1 MTHERVLDW
10 LKANFDGIDV
20 GLLAFALSGFAASIS
35 WVDKIVR
42 ANRGED
48 VKEDWRTTSSTA
60 AFIAFWVLTTGARI
74 RQTEALRSAA
84 VEMRGVVREA
94 AEQAELRDERA
105 AERDRQAVKQ
115 QERMLRST
123 KLLVAF
129 AVLTLAATVVAA
141 TR

>member
-1 MTHERVLDW
+1 MTHKRVPGW
-10 LKANFDGIDV
+10 LKANVDGVDV

-42 ANRGED
+42 ANRGEN

-60 AFIAFWVLTTGARI
+60 AFIAFWVLTTGARV

-84 VEMRGVVREA
+84 VEMRGVMREA
-94 AEQAELRDERA
+94 AEQADLRDERA
-105 AERDRQAVKQ
+105 AERDRQAAKQ

-129 AVLTLAATVVAA
+129 AVLTLAATIVAA

>member
-1 MTHERVLDW
+1 MTHKRVPGW
-10 LKANFDGIDV
+10 LKANVDGVDV

-48 VKEDWRTTSSTA
+48 VREDWRTTSSTA
-60 AFIAFWVLTTGARI
+60 AFIAFWVLTTGARV

-84 VEMRGVVREA
+84 VEMRGVMREA
-94 AEQAELRDERA
+94 AEQADLRDKRA
-105 AERDRQAVKQ
+105 AERDRQAAKQ

-129 AVLTLAATVVAA
+129 AVLTLAATIVAA

>member
-1 MTHERVLDW
+1 MSRERVLEW
-10 LKANFDGIDV
+10 LKANIDGVDMW
-20 GLLAFALSGFAASIS
+20 LLALAMSGVAASIS
-35 WVDKIVR
+35 WVDKVVR

-48 VKEDWRTTSSTA
+48 VKEDWRTTSSTS
-60 AFIAFWVLTTGARI
+60 AFIAFWVLTAGSRL

-84 VEMRGVVREA
+84 VEMRGLASDA
-94 AEQAELRDERA
+94 AEQTELRDQRA
-105 AERDRQAVKQ
+105 AERDRRAAEQ

-129 AVLTLAATVVAA
+129 AVLTLAATIVAA

>member
-1 MTHERVLDW
+1 MTRERVLGW
-10 LKANFDGIDV
+10 LKANVDSVEMWF
-20 GLLAFALSGFAASIS
+20 LALAMSGFAASIS
-35 WVDKIVR
+35 WIDKIVR

-60 AFIAFWVLTTGARI
+60 AFITFWVLTTGARV
-74 RQTEALRSAA
+74 RQTEALRGAA
-84 VEMRGVVREA
+84 VELRGLVQDA
-94 AEQAELRDERA
+94 AAQAELRDQRA
-105 AERDRQAVKQ
+105 AERDRRAGEQ

-129 AVLTLAATVVAA
+129 AVLTLVATIVAT